1 MKKLFVRWFSL
12 FFITEA
18 FLIGK
23 SSRLKHCDEQ
33 DIEISA
39 RKKKNSL
46 PKLQFSAENLIS
58 FIHPSIKFAKKRKRE
73 K

>member
-12 FFITEA
+12 FFTEA
-18 FLIGK
+18 FVIGN

-39 RKKKNSL
+39 RKKK
-46 PKLQFSAENLIS
+46 
-58 FIHPSIKFAKKRKRE
+58 
-73 K
+73 

>member
-18 FLIGK
+18 FVIGNL
-23 SSRLKHCDEQ
+23 SRLRHCDEQ

-39 RKKKNSL
+39 RKKNSL
-46 PKLQFSAENLIS
+46 PKLQFSAENQIS